1 MTESAAQDH
10 PTSEATGPRPD
21 RATEPMAARV
31 STPHEGGSGPLDVEI
46 VDGVAWLRLNRPDA
60 MNSLDNALKDA
71 LVHALESVATDAA
84 VRCVVLTGNGR
95 AFCVGQDLKEHV
107 QSLGDPSS
115 TLATTVT
122 DHYNKIVMA
131 LATMNKP
138 VVAALNGVAA
148 GAGLSF
154 ALACDFRVAV
164 EGAGLNT
171 SFAGIALSCDSGAS
185 WSLPRLVGPA
195 RAKELL
201 LFPRTIPAQEA
212 LALGLVTK
220 VVAQDEFDA
229 AVSELA
235 RTLADGPTLA
245 YGSIRRAVAF
255 SAGAPLPEALANE
268 AELMA
273 LTGQSQDHRAAVDA
287 FLSKQKPV
295 FTGR

>member
-1 MTESAAQDH
+1 MTESAHTEH
-10 PTSEATGPRPD
+10 PSETSA
-21 RATEPMAARV
+21 
-31 STPHEGGSGPLDVEI
+31 GPLVVDVA
-46 VDGVAWLRLNRPDA
+46 DGIAWLRLNRPEA

-71 LVHALESVATDAA
+71 LVAALESAAADPA

-107 QSLGDPSS
+107 RSLSDPSS

-122 DHYNKIVMA
+122 DHYNKIVTA
-131 LATMNKP
+131 LVTMNKP
-138 VVAALNGVAA
+138 VVAAVNGVAA
-148 GAGLSF
+148 GAGMSF
-154 ALACDFRVAV
+154 ALACDVRVAS
-164 EGAGLNT
+164 EAAGFNT

-201 LFPRTIPAQEA
+201 MFPRTVPATEA
-212 LALGLVTK
+212 AALGLVTRVVPADQFEP
-220 VVAQDEFDA
+220 VVA
-229 AVSELA
+229 ELA

-255 SAGAPLPEALANE
+255 SASADLSDALAKE

-273 LTGQSQDHRAAVDA
+273 LTGQSNDHRAAVDA
-287 FLSKQKPV
+287 FLAKEKPT
-295 FTGR
+295 FTGT

>member
-1 MTESAAQDH
+1 MTESPATA
-10 PTSEATGPRPD
+10 PTRPD
-21 RATEPMAARV
+21 TTDAAA
-31 STPHEGGSGPLDVEI
+31 GPLLVE
-46 VDGVAWLRLNRPDA
+46 VADGVAWLRLNRPEA

-71 LVHALESVATDAA
+71 LVAALSQVGEDPA
-84 VRCVVLTGNGR
+84 VRCVVLTGSGR

-107 QSLGDPSS
+107 RSLSDPDS

-122 DHYNKIVMA
+122 DHYNPIVIA
-131 LATMNKP
+131 LSTMNKP
-138 VVAALNGVAA
+138 VIAALNGVAA

-154 ALACDFRVAV
+154 ALACDFRIAA

-185 WSLPRLVGPA
+185 WTLPRLVGPA

-201 LFPRTIPAQEA
+201 LLPRTVPADEA

-220 VVAQDEFDA
+220 VVPAEA
-229 AVSELA
+229 LERTVAELA

-245 YGSIRRAVAF
+245 YGSIRRAVAY
-255 SAGAPLPEALANE
+255 SAGTNLADALANE

-273 LTGQSQDHRAAVDA
+273 LTGGSSDHRAAVDA
-287 FLSKQKPV
+287 FLAKEKPTY
-295 FTGR
+295 TGL